1 MIRYLFI
8 FPIKIYQVCISPLFG
23 ASCRFEP
30 TCSNYAIQSI
40 DKHGIFKGL
49 TLTVK
54 RISRCHPW
62 GNSGYDPVKD

>member
-8 FPIKIYQVCISPLFG
+8 FPIKIYQICISPLFG
-23 ASCRFEP
+23 TSCRFEP

>member
-62 GNSGYDPVKD
+62 GNSGYDPVND